1 MEIITAT
8 TIFLAS
14 LNVYGECGFAYNAET
29 SEDGIVAAKTVY
41 RKSVCGKYLSPT
53 LKYNYV
59 YDGEQRLAQK
69 EVLKWNGVTE
79 KWINRTF

>member
-1 MEIITAT
+1 MEFLTAT

-41 RKSVCGKYLSPT
+41 RKSVCGKYLSR
-53 LKYNYV
+53 LV
-59 YDGEQRLAQK
+59 EQNPQSSRWQTSNDK
-69 EVLKWNGVTE
+69 TQPV
-79 KWINRTF
+79 